1 MIGLLLMVVSIPE
14 DVKLHVAGSAI
25 ITAASYTTCRAVFD
39 GSKTT
44 CRVAS
49 IATSLAIGVA
59 KEVVDGNKNTTKEH
73 MKDLGADAIG
83 TGLGLMIS
91 IPF

>member
-1 MIGLLLMVVSIPE
+1 MTLGLLLLISVPE
-14 DVKLHVAGSAI
+14 DMKLHVAGSAI
-25 ITAASYTTCRAVFD
+25 ITAAAYTTCRAVFD

-44 CRVAS
+44 CRVTA
-49 IATSLAIGVA
+49 IATSLAVGVA
-59 KEVVDGNKNTTKEH
+59 KELTDTHNTGSEH
-73 MKDLGADAIG
+73 AKDLGADALG